1 MTQPLSQPLSPNSSQ
16 PLHQPFFRE
25 SVRKLERILGL
36 LNDGEM
42 SCCGITLAQCHALV
56 EIGRSRAISLNA
68 LATLLNLDNSTTS
81 RTVQNLV
88 SAGLAR
94 REPDP
99 QDRRAVVIA
108 LAPEGEVLFQK
119 VECNMT
125 DQFEKVWS
133 RIPNDKR
140 NQVAESL
147 HLLLVAMDELKSPS

>member
-1 MTQPLSQPLSPNSSQ
+1 MSQPLSQP
-16 PLHQPFFRE
+16 FFRE
-25 SVRKLERILGL
+25 NVRKLERILGL

-56 EIGRSRAISLNA
+56 EIGRTRAISLNA

-108 LAPEGEVLFQK
+108 LAPGGEVLFQK
-119 VECNMT
+119 VECSMT
-125 DQFEKVWS
+125 DQFETVWS
-133 RIPNDKR
+133 RIPADKR
-140 NQVAESL
+140 NQVVESL
-147 HLLLVAMDELKSPS
+147 HLLLDAMDDPKRP

>member
-1 MTQPLSQPLSPNSSQ
+1 MTRPMSQPLSPTSSQ
-16 PLHQPFFRE
+16 SLSQPFFRE

-36 LNDGEM
+36 LHDGEM

-56 EIGRSRAISLNA
+56 EIGRTRAISLNA
-68 LATLLNLDNSTTS
+68 LAALLNLDNSTTS

-88 SAGLAR
+88 SVGLAR
-94 REPDP
+94 RELDP
-99 QDRRAVVIA
+99 RDRRAVVIA
-108 LAPEGEVLFQK
+108 LASEGEVLFQK
-119 VECNMT
+119 VECMVT

-147 HLLLVAMDELKSPS
+147 HLLLEAMDEPKSPS